1 MNASHHHDLRHLGIN
16 KRHSDPLH
24 LHHSKNKE
32 IQMKTRMNASYHH
45 ELRHLGINKRHSD
58 PLHLHHSKNK
68 KMHVKTRMGVFH
80 RHNNN
85 KNKDKVHP
93 KTFSNCSYHRHLMQ
107 TSWLSNR
114 PLY

>member
-1 MNASHHHDLRHLGIN
+1 MNVSHHHH
-16 KRHSDPLH
+16 
-24 LHHSKNKE
+24 
-32 IQMKTRMNASYHH
+32 
-45 ELRHLGINKRHSD
+45 
-58 PLHLHHSKNK
+58 
-68 KMHVKTRMGVFH
+68 
-80 RHNNN
+80 N